1 MKILL
6 MKGDQYAMELSMDG
20 DEGIH
25 PNNFLDYHYHLPR
38 TSVNIK
44 VQTTELVAVNP
55 ELSSANDLGT

>member
-6 MKGDQYAMELSMDG
+6 MKGDQYATELSVDG

-25 PNNFLDYHYHLPR
+25 PNVFLDYRLPR
-38 TSVNIK
+38 TPPVNIK